1 MKIPSFQ
8 YFLEEYWMEN
18 LAEGQTKDQSIE
30 ATDRWIEQLEVQEL
44 IDFGELYGQRIADIK
59 DVENAPKD

>member
-1 MKIPSFQ
+1 
-8 YFLEEYWMEN
+8 MEN